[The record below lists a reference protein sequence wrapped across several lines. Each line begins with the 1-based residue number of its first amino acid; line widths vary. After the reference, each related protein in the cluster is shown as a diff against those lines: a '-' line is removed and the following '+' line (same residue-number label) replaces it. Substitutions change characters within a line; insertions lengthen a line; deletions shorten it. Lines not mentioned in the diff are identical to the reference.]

1 MNLLD
6 PNEAFA
12 LSAVAKDAKTVTVQ
26 FKIALGYYMY
36 RDHFRFALVEPKSA
50 KLGRIVIPAGTKK
63 YDETFRKTLA
73 THRDTVT
80 ISLPISGAADQV
92 TLKVTSQGCADVGA
106 CYPPEEALVTVVLK
120 ADAAKPAVD
129 KPLQA
134 DAVKKST
141 LSASSGITQHG
152 SWIRVATLADLEL
165 VLSRMESSKTPRMA
179 MLDFYADWCAPCVQM
194 ERQTFSD
201 PRVKEALLPVI
212 QIQMDVTKN
221 SAEHKAVMKKY
232 SVIAPPTMLFF
243 APNGKEIKGG
253 RLMGFQPPPKFLEH
267 LKLVNG

>member
-6 PNEAFA
+6 PKEAFA
-12 LSAVAKDAKTVTVQ
+12 LSAVAKDTKTVTVQ
-26 FKIALGYYMY
+26 FKIAPGYYMY
-36 RDHFRFALVEPKSA
+36 RDYFRFALVEPKSA
-50 KLGRIVIPAGTKK
+50 KLGRVVIPAGTKK

-73 THRDTVT
+73 THRDALAITV
-80 ISLPISGAADQV
+80 PISGEPEQV
-92 TLKVTSQGCADVGA
+92 TLKVTSQGCADLGV
-106 CYPPEEALVTVVLK
+106 CYPPEEALVTVLLNANAPK
-120 ADAAKPAVD
+120 AMTD
-129 KPLQA
+129 KGLQA
-134 DAVKKST
+134 DASKKPAPS
-141 LSASSGITQHG
+141 SSSGITQHG

-165 VLSRMESSKTPRMA
+165 VLSRMESGKTPRMA

-194 ERQTFSD
+194 ERHTFSD

-232 SVIAPPTMLFF
+232 AVIAPPAMLFF

-267 LKLVNG
+267 LKLLNG